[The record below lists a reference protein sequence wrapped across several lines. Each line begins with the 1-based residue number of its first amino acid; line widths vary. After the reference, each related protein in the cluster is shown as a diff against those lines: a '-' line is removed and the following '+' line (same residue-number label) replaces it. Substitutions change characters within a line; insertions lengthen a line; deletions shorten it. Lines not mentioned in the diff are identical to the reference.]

1 MVDRNA
7 QAIAD
12 HLLAL
17 PPHDRARLAALLL
30 ASLEGVEPGAEA
42 AWDDEI
48 ARRVQELDAGQ
59 VQGISAAEVFA
70 EVERRLRA

>member
-30 ASLEGVEPGAEA
+30 ASLEGVEAGAEG
-42 AWDDEI
+42 AWDEEI
-48 ARRVQELDAGQ
+48 ARRAAEFDASQ
-59 VQGISAAEVFA
+59 VTGIPVAEVFA